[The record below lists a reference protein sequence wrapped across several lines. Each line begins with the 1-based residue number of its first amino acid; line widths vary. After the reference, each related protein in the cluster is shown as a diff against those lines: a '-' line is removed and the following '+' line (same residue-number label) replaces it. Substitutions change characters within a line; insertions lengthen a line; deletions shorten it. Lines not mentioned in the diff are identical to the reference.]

1 MKETLRQSKHLCF
14 TRGPR
19 LGDWDKKLSFHSS
32 NPSHPIIRS
41 CKHVS
46 VYVDL
51 CMHVYIYHVPLHIY
65 IDIYIFIIYVL
76 LLLLSNYHI
85 YIHISLHIISM
96 NCGLIICQP
105 LGRPLL
111 RAARRWTPKSPCRT
125 WTVASAAPASST
137 AARHAP
143 PKVRI
148 QLGGGANWVR
158 VGIT

>member
-1 MKETLRQSKHLCF
+1 MIHMKETLRQSKHLCF

-65 IDIYIFIIYVL
+65 RDIYTYLLSMYYYYYYPIIIY
-76 LLLLSNYHI
+76 I
-85 YIHISLHIISM
+85 YTHISTHYFHELWIDH
-96 NCGLIICQP
+96 LP
-105 LGRPLL
+105 
-111 RAARRWTPKSPCRT
+111 TPR
-125 WTVASAAPASST
+125 
-137 AARHAP
+137 
-143 PKVRI
+143 
-148 QLGGGANWVR
+148 
-158 VGIT
+158 